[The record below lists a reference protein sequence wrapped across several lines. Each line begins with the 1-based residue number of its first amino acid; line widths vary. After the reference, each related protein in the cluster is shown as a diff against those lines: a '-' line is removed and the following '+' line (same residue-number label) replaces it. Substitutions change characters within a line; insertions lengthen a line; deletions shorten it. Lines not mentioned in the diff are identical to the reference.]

1 MKALVKQFIFWVSPV
16 IMLLG
21 ATGIMAQD
29 NADFYTVS
37 GVVKDKASRKRLEYV
52 NISLPGTPIGTVTNE
67 DGEFSLKIK
76 NGQKVEAIEI
86 SHIGYC
92 NYRQPINGE
101 NLTGLTFLL
110 TPQATLLS
118 EVIIRANDARNIVAA
133 AIDNIGNNYPGSPN
147 MLTGFYR
154 ETAQKGRRYVNLS
167 EAVINIYKTP
177 YTESVDRDRVQVYKG
192 RKLLSQKV
200 SDTLAVKLLGG
211 PNLAVYVDI
220 VKNPDLLLDRESLSN
235 FSYKMEEPVTIDNR
249 SQYVI
254 TFRPQVILPYAL
266 YYGTLYID
274 KENLAFTRAEFFLD
288 MSDRAK
294 ATQMILR
301 KKPLGLRFKPGEVAF
316 LVTYKQRG
324 GKSYL
329 NYIRNEIKFKC
340 DWKRRLFST
349 NYTIVSEMVVTENT
363 EQNVELIPYK
373 MAFKKSQSL
382 SDKVMDFFDPDFWG
396 AYNIIEPTE
405 SLESAVVK
413 LKKQYK

>member
-1 MKALVKQFIFWVSPV
+1 MKALLKQLVLAASPV
-16 IMLLG
+16 LLLLC

-29 NADFYTVS
+29 NAGFYTVS
-37 GVVKDKASRKRLEYV
+37 GVVKDKTNRKKLEYV
-52 NISLPGTPIGTVTNE
+52 NISVPGTPIGTVTNE

-76 NGQKVEAIEI
+76 NGEKVEAIEI

-92 NYRQPINGE
+92 NYRQPIEKE
-101 NLTGLTFLL
+101 NLSGLTFLL
-110 TPQATLLS
+110 TPQTMLLS
-118 EVIIRANDARNIVAA
+118 EIIIRANDARNIVAA
-133 AIDNIGNNYPGSPN
+133 AIDNIGNNYPDRSN

-177 YTESVDRDRVQVYKG
+177 YAESVERDRVQVYKG
-192 RKLLSQKV
+192 RKLLSQKA

-220 VKNPDLLLDRESLSN
+220 VKNPDILLDKESLSN
-235 FSYKMEEPVTIDNR
+235 FSYKMEEPVSIDNR
-249 SQYVI
+249 PQYVI
-254 TFRPQVILPYAL
+254 SFRPQVIQPYAL

-301 KKPLGLRFKPGEVAF
+301 KKPLGLRFKPSEVAF

-329 NYIRNEIKFKC
+329 NYIRNQIKFKC

-373 MAFKKSQSL
+373 AAFKKNQSL

>member
-1 MKALVKQFIFWVSPV
+1 MKALLKQLVLAASPV
-16 IMLLG
+16 LLLLC
-21 ATGIMAQD
+21 ATEIMAQD
-29 NADFYTVS
+29 NAGFYTVS
-37 GVVKDKASRKRLEYV
+37 GVVKDKTNRKKLEYV
-52 NISLPGTPIGTVTNE
+52 NISVPGTPIGTVTNE

-76 NGQKVEAIEI
+76 NGEKVEAIEI

-92 NYRQPINGE
+92 NYRQPIEKE
-101 NLTGLTFLL
+101 NLSGLTFLL
-110 TPQATLLS
+110 TPQTMLLS
-118 EVIIRANDARNIVAA
+118 EIIIRANDARNIVAA
-133 AIDNIGNNYPGSPN
+133 AIDNIGNNYPDQSN

-177 YTESVDRDRVQVYKG
+177 YAESVERDRVQVYKG
-192 RKLLSQKV
+192 RKLLSQKA

-220 VKNPDLLLDRESLSN
+220 VKNPDILLDKESLSN
-235 FSYKMEEPVTIDNR
+235 FSYKMEEPVSIDNR
-249 SQYVI
+249 PQYVI
-254 TFRPQVILPYAL
+254 SFRPQVIQPYAL

-329 NYIRNEIKFKC
+329 NYIRNQIKFKC

-373 MAFKKSQSL
+373 AAFKKNQSL

>member
-1 MKALVKQFIFWVSPV
+1 MKALLKQLVLAASPV
-16 IMLLG
+16 LLLLC
-21 ATGIMAQD
+21 ATEIMAQD
-29 NADFYTVS
+29 NAGFYTVS
-37 GVVKDKASRKRLEYV
+37 GVVKDKTNRKKLEYV
-52 NISLPGTPIGTVTNE
+52 NISVPGTPIGTVTNE

-76 NGQKVEAIEI
+76 NGEKVEAIEI

-92 NYRQPINGE
+92 NYRQPIEKE
-101 NLTGLTFLL
+101 NLSGLTFLL
-110 TPQATLLS
+110 TPQTMLLS
-118 EVIIRANDARNIVAA
+118 EIIIRANDARNIVAA
-133 AIDNIGNNYPGSPN
+133 AIDNIGNNYPDRSN

-177 YTESVDRDRVQVYKG
+177 YAESVERDRVQVYKG
-192 RKLLSQKV
+192 RKLLSQKA

-220 VKNPDLLLDRESLSN
+220 VKNPDILLDKESLSN
-235 FSYKMEEPVTIDNR
+235 FSYKMEEPVSIDNR
-249 SQYVI
+249 PQYVI
-254 TFRPQVILPYAL
+254 SFRPQVIQPYAL

-329 NYIRNEIKFKC
+329 NYIRNQIKFKC

-373 MAFKKSQSL
+373 AAFKKNQSL

>member
-1 MKALVKQFIFWVSPV
+1 MKALVKQFVFWVSLV

-21 ATGIMAQD
+21 ATGIMAQES
-29 NADFYTVS
+29 AGFYTVS
-37 GVVKDKASRKRLEYV
+37 GVVKDKTNRKKLEYV
-52 NISLPGTPIGTVTNE
+52 NISVPGTPIGTVTNE

-76 NGQKVEAIEI
+76 DGQKVEAIEI

-101 NLTGLTFLL
+101 DLTGLTFLL
-110 TPQATLLS
+110 TPQSTLLS

-249 SQYVI
+249 PQYVI

-274 KENLAFTRAEFFLD
+274 KENLAFTRAEFFLG

-324 GKSYL
+324 SKSYL

>member
-1 MKALVKQFIFWVSPV
+1 MKALLKQLVLAASPV
-16 IMLLG
+16 LLLLC

-29 NADFYTVS
+29 NAGFYTVS
-37 GVVKDKASRKRLEYV
+37 GVVKDKTNRKKLEYV
-52 NISLPGTPIGTVTNE
+52 NISVPGTPIGTVTNE

-76 NGQKVEAIEI
+76 NGEKVEAIEI

-92 NYRQPINGE
+92 NYRQPIEKE
-101 NLTGLTFLL
+101 NLSGLTFLL
-110 TPQATLLS
+110 TPQTMLLS
-118 EVIIRANDARNIVAA
+118 EIIIRANDARNIVAA
-133 AIDNIGNNYPGSPN
+133 AIDNIGNNYPDRSN

-177 YTESVDRDRVQVYKG
+177 YAESVERDRVQVYKG
-192 RKLLSQKV
+192 RKLLSQKA

-220 VKNPDLLLDRESLSN
+220 VKNPDILLDKESLSN
-235 FSYKMEEPVTIDNR
+235 FSYKMEEPVSIDNR
-249 SQYVI
+249 PQYVI
-254 TFRPQVILPYAL
+254 SFRPQVIQPYAL

-329 NYIRNEIKFKC
+329 NYIRNQIKFKC

-373 MAFKKSQSL
+373 AAFKKNQSL

>member
-110 TPQATLLS
+110 TPQSTLLS

-192 RKLLSQKV
+192 RKLLSQKA

-249 SQYVI
+249 PQYVI
-254 TFRPQVILPYAL
+254 SFRPQVILPYAL

>member
-1 MKALVKQFIFWVSPV
+1 MKALLKQLVLAASPV
-16 IMLLG
+16 LLLLC

-29 NADFYTVS
+29 NAGFYTVS
-37 GVVKDKASRKRLEYV
+37 GVVKDKTNRKKLEYV
-52 NISLPGTPIGTVTNE
+52 NISVPGTPIGTVTNE

-76 NGQKVEAIEI
+76 NGEKVEAIEI

-92 NYRQPINGE
+92 NYRQPIEKE
-101 NLTGLTFLL
+101 NLSGLTFLL
-110 TPQATLLS
+110 TPQTMLLS
-118 EVIIRANDARNIVAA
+118 EIIIRANDARNIVAA
-133 AIDNIGNNYPGSPN
+133 AIDNIGNNYPDRSN

-177 YTESVDRDRVQVYKG
+177 YAESVERDRVQVYKG
-192 RKLLSQKV
+192 RKLLSQKA

-220 VKNPDLLLDRESLSN
+220 VKNPDILLDKESLSN
-235 FSYKMEEPVTIDNR
+235 FSYKMEEPVSIDNR

-254 TFRPQVILPYAL
+254 SFRPQVIQPYAL

-329 NYIRNEIKFKC
+329 NYIRNQIKFKC

-373 MAFKKSQSL
+373 AAFKKNQSL